1 MADPGGYIVLVVQ
14 GRRISVSRTALATV
28 SKFFRALFSHKF
40 EDSSA
45 PVLHLDTGGEMG
57 LTVAAVR
64 VNSIINSLY
73 HRDMVVMAPSLND
86 ILN

>member
-1 MADPGGYIVLVVQ
+1 MADPGDCIVLVVQ
-14 GRRISVSRTALATV
+14 GRRISVSDRTALATV

-64 VNSIINSLY
+64 VKTRHSYFTCKLIIFVC
-73 HRDMVVMAPSLND
+73 RA
-86 ILN
+86 